1 MQLAANDILREDIS
15 ETEPIL
21 HQFDTADKSEGSTS
35 SSSSSSSSSCEIT
48 SAGVGELAVAIDDDT
63 TSLDVDESSHLVN
76 ADLPQCR
83 ICLDIE
89 GLHTLPTVV
98 FPIVFF
104 SVRKIKKKSSICPDV
119 YMRLIRCLI
128 LYISWCSIHKF
139 IQERIWLL
147 LAIAEALKSMY
158 TDHALIIGGPLRCVN
173 FGLFTLMLPYSAN
186 QFVWTTDTCG
196 FWNHSRRVSLF
207 PTVQNAEQSSCYVQ
221 MYHLTA
227 GGWDWSSSSLLP
239 ETMHLFL

>member
-89 GLHTLPTVV
+89 GLRTLPTVV

-104 SVRKIKKKSSICPDV
+104 SVRKIKKKNPPYAQMCICV
-119 YMRLIRCLI
+119 
-128 LYISWCSIHKF
+128 
-139 IQERIWLL
+139 
-147 LAIAEALKSMY
+147 
-158 TDHALIIGGPLRCVN
+158 
-173 FGLFTLMLPYSAN
+173 
-186 QFVWTTDTCG
+186 
-196 FWNHSRRVSLF
+196 
-207 PTVQNAEQSSCYVQ
+207 
-221 MYHLTA
+221 
-227 GGWDWSSSSLLP
+227 
-239 ETMHLFL
+239 